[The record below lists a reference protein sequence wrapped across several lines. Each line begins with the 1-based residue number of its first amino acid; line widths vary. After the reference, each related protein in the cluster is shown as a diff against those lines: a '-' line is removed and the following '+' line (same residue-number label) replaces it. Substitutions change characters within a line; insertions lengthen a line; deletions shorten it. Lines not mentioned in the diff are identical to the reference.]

1 MRVHCQLKAA
11 CRRPQVIREVFL
23 MMYVHMIVVVTVMVV
38 AIGPLLLV
46 QNNITVFTDLII
58 LVPGILLETII
69 ITTFPLMMGLICIL
83 VLKGNRLEP
92 LFAYM

>member
-1 MRVHCQLKAA
+1 
-11 CRRPQVIREVFL
+11 